1 MAELAVIFRTQSD
14 IEAKVVRGLLEAH
27 GIRSIVASDIP
38 QSVFPMS
45 IDALGEVRISV
56 REEEADEARR
66 LILSHR
72 VEANG
77 DRVVFFRDAFQGL
90 ERKIGHRFKSEDLLE
105 RALTHSS
112 LSNEEGAE
120 GSDNESLEF
129 LGDAILGFLI
139 ADAVFHAFPYEDEG
153 HKSKTK
159 SMLVSTPTLARLA
172 ARLDLGAHLMLGRGE
187 EKTGGRHKQ
196 ALLADAFEALIAA
209 VYLDGGIEAARRF
222 VNAQFEELLDEVK
235 APGYRGRDYKSAL
248 QEMVQAEGQPL
259 PVYRVTSETG
269 PAHRLLFE
277 VEVLV
282 QDVVLATGRGQSKK
296 EAEQEAARLAIERL
310 SRS

>member
-1 MAELAVIFRTQSD
+1 QSD

-27 GIRSIVASDIP
+27 GIRSIVSSDIP
-38 QSVFPMS
+38 QSVFPVS

-56 REEEADEARR
+56 REEDADDALR
-66 LILSHR
+66 LISSHR
-72 VEANG
+72 VEL
-77 DRVVFFRDAFQGL
+77 DTERVVPFRDAFQGL
-90 ERKIGHRFKSEDLLE
+90 ERKIGHRFKSKDLLE

-112 LSNEEGAE
+112 LSNEEGAAWA
-120 GSDNESLEF
+120 DNESLEF
-129 LGDAILGFLI
+129 LGDAVLGFLV
-139 ADAVFHAFPYEDEG
+139 ADTLFRAFPEEDEG

-187 EKTGGRHKQ
+187 EKTGGRRKQ

-209 VYLDGGIEAARRF
+209 IYLDGGIEAARRF
-222 VNAQFEELLDEVK
+222 VAAEFQDLLEEVTT
-235 APGYRGRDYKSAL
+235 PGYRGRDYKSAL
-248 QEMVQAEGQPL
+248 QEMVQAQGQPL

-269 PAHRLLFE
+269 PPHRLLFE
-277 VEVLV
+277 VEVVLR
-282 QDVVLATGRGQSKK
+282 DVVVATGRGQSKK

-310 SRS
+310 GENS